1 MPTTPELTQ
10 KIEKL
15 ISENSVFV
23 FMKGEKDE
31 PMCGFSALVVNIM
44 KQMNQ
49 DYGAYN
55 ILEDP
60 EMRQGIKE
68 YTDWPTIPQ
77 VFIHGEFIGGSDILQ
92 EMYLSGDLEKL
103 LQNKSA

>member
-1 MPTTPELTQ
+1 MPTTPELTK

-15 ISENSVFV
+15 ISENPVFV

-49 DYGAYN
+49 DYEAYN

-77 VFIHGEFIGGSDILQ
+77 IFINGEFIGGSDILQ
-92 EMYLSGDLEKL
+92 EMFLSGDLEKL
-103 LQNKSA
+103 IKKES